1 MQKPFLISTELSEL
15 QTWLSENNF
24 PKFRAMQIL
33 EGLFKGKSLAEINID
48 APLKQKLAENFFVNT
63 TKIEKMFES
72 KQTSTKKFLF
82 KLYDGELVEGVF
94 MEYKHGNSFCV
105 STQVGCKMGC
115 AFCASGKNGLLRSLN
130 AGEMTEFL
138 VLVEHA
144 LNKKIN
150 SIVLMGSG
158 EPLDNFDEVKKFL
171 NIICPQTKNKYGFN
185 ISNRNISLSTCGI
198 VPKIYELINIP
209 QKVTLSISLHA
220 TTDESRKKIM
230 KVANAYKIKDI
241 LNAAKAYYNAT
252 GRKIE
257 IEYTLIK
264 GINNTLAD
272 VDRLAFLLSGF
283 DAHVNIINLNPTGTN
298 LKPTTKAETYSF
310 VAALTKKGV
319 NATVRRVLG
328 DDVGGACGQ
337 LRGKVINEKK
347 QDDNLNK

>member
-1 MQKPFLISTELSEL
+1 MQKQFLISMPLSEL
-15 QTWLSENNF
+15 QAWLGENGF
-24 PKFRAMQIL
+24 PKYRAVQIL
-33 EGLFKGKSLAEINID
+33 EGLFKGKNLAEINID
-48 APLKQKLAENFFVNT
+48 APLKQKLAKTFFVNA
-63 TKIEKMFES
+63 TKIEKVFES
-72 KQTSTKKFLF
+72 KTSTTKKFLF
-82 KLYDGELVEGVF
+82 KLFDGNLVEGVF

-115 AFCASGKNGLLRSLN
+115 AFCASGKNGLERNLN

-138 VLVEHA
+138 VLAENK

-150 SIVLMGSG
+150 SLVLMGSG

-171 NIICPQTKNKYGFN
+171 NIVCPPTKNNYGFN

-220 TTDESRKKIM
+220 TTDENRKKIM
-230 KVANAYKIKDI
+230 KIANAYKIKDV
-241 LNAAKAYYNAT
+241 LNAAKAYYKAT

-264 GINNTLAD
+264 GINNTLVD
-272 VDRLAFLLSGF
+272 VDRLAFLVSGF
-283 DAHVNIINLNPTGTN
+283 DAHVNIINLNATGTN

-310 VAALTKKGV
+310 VSALTKKGV

-328 DDVGGACGQ
+328 NDVGGACGQ
-337 LRGKVINEKK
+337 LRGKIINQNK
-347 QDDNLNK
+347 QTEGD